1 MKYKYSKL
9 YWFLKDFEWM
19 SVYFSPF
26 KFFLPKLY
34 IGKTAVGVPYFLPR
48 KWVKATPKRA
58 LKATVD
64 EIREIR
70 AHNKRN
76 PEYKRTEKPFR
87 EIYDYKMKCSYAE
100 PLKIG
105 FSSCGLGWKTKW
117 TSTDFRHE
125 WNPIWS
131 FVCFGYQIALIF
143 RPEHDCHFWE
153 MYLYYS
159 KETKG
164 TIEERLL
171 KAKKDFPC
179 VWNSTINKVTEKTCY
194 WDICIK
200 NKYLKT

>member
-1 MKYKYSKL
+1 
-9 YWFLKDFEWM
+9 M

-48 KWVKATPKRA
+48 KWVEATPKRA

-125 WNPIWS
+125 WNPVWS
-131 FVCFGYQIALIF
+131 FVCFGYQIAVIF

-153 MYLYYS
+153 CFLAYS
-159 KETKG
+159 LATDKSKSPKERIKQ
-164 TIEERLL
+164 
-171 KAKKDFPC
+171 AKKEFPC
-179 VWNSTINKVTEKTCY
+179 KWSSGSGDEKITIDY
-194 WDICIK
+194 WTLILK
-200 NKYLKT
+200 NNYL